1 MTRPAYPCTQCNDL
15 FFVYRDYEKH
25 MKDEH
30 HQIKIWKCKK
40 CLQSFRGVD
49 AFDRHIEYEH
59 NGRPL
64 YSMGLA
70 ISQAAREL
78 KELEKELEEVKQDV

>member
-1 MTRPAYPCTQCNDL
+1 MTRTAYQCTQCNDL

-25 MKDEH
+25 MKTAH
-30 HQIKIWKCKK
+30 HLIKVWKCKK

-49 AFDRHIEYEH
+49 EFDKHIEFDH
-59 NGRPL
+59 NDVPL

-70 ISQAAREL
+70 LSQVAREL
-78 KELEKELEEVKQDV
+78 TESESHV

>member
-25 MKDEH
+25 MKTVH
-30 HQIKIWKCKK
+30 HKIKIWKCKK

-49 AFDRHIEYEH
+49 AFDRHIEYDH
-59 NGRPL
+59 QGIPL
-64 YSMGLA
+64 YSMGLQM
-70 ISQAAREL
+70 SKVAREL
-78 KELEKELEEVKQDV
+78 KELEKDV